1 MTRRKYSWEEDLQE
15 DRAFARK
22 VGWSASRWFLTIF
35 FGLLVVSLVAGGLTW
50 LLKVGLAEP
59 KGAGDAHVQI
69 NSAANRLEAQKKYNQ
84 LYEGILA
91 ADKKI
96 TSMAAN
102 ARSEFD
108 RTNVQGA
115 TNVCLE
121 TVADYNRMAGDVL
134 TAKWKPEL
142 LPARVG
148 DDPTTDCL
156 PALPTPTP
164 AR

>member
-1 MTRRKYSWEEDLQE
+1 MARKQQYDWEDELRE
-15 DRAFARK
+15 DRTYARR
-22 VGWSASRWFLTIF
+22 VGWSAGRWALTIF
-35 FGLLVVSLVAGGLTW
+35 LGLVLLSGIGWAIKVA
-50 LLKVGLAEP
+50 VADI

-69 NSAANRLEAQKKYNQ
+69 NTAANRLEAQKKYNQ
-84 LYEGILA
+84 LYEGIIA

-96 TSMAAN
+96 NVMAAS

-134 TAKWKPEL
+134 TAKWKPVH

-148 DDPTTDCL
+148 EDPTTDCVPTL
-156 PALPTPTP
+156 PSPTP